1 MQDILI
7 RPQKSGLY
15 DMEID
20 EDTRD
25 FKSAEGFETAIPVS
39 LFTDARAEESLVP
52 NPKNRRGWV
61 GNISTLENGFE
72 LGSLLWTL
80 DQSRLT
86 VDTLNR
92 ARAEA
97 RAALNWMLNSGQ
109 VTQIQVDVQ
118 FSNQR
123 EITIFIEF
131 QSIEN
136 IIKRYVTLWRKT
148 DATQLP
154 TV

>member
-1 MQDILI
+1 MQDVLI
-7 RPQKSGLY
+7 VPQQSGLY
-15 DMEID
+15 DMVID
-20 EDTRD
+20 EDARD
-25 FKSAEGFETAIPVS
+25 FKPAEGFETAIPVS

-61 GNISTLENGFE
+61 GNISTLEEGFE

-80 DQSRLT
+80 DQSRLIE
-86 VDTLNR
+86 DTLNR
-92 ARAEA
+92 ARVEA
-97 RAALNWMLNSGQ
+97 RAALDWMLLSGL
-109 VTQIQVDVQ
+109 VTQIQVDVER
-118 FSNQR
+118 NDQR
-123 EITIFIEF
+123 EITIQIQF

-136 IIKRYVTLWRKT
+136 VIKRYVTLWRKT